1 MTSSRIMAT
10 LRWRR
15 IKNLFKKKHQKK
27 VLFRAAIFF
36 SPFPI
41 RFPLTTQLRLG
52 APSRFPGDST
62 VAICS
67 FIRWFIS
74 VFFSRYGGLE
84 PSSDS
89 SLGVF
94 FFWGLGNKK
103 KKFPNFL
110 FSLDTLL
117 GHFEFIF
124 EKKVLWSDF
133 AAEIDPDWLGDRFPN
148 IGLQKFHSSIKFL
161 IWSSTTN

>member
-74 VFFSRYGGLE
+74 VFFFSIRRLRAQFRFLIGRLFFLRVGEQKKEISKFPFFTRY
-84 PSSDS
+84 SSGPLWVYFWKKS
-89 SLGVF
+89 SLKWFCSWNRSWLTWRSVSQH
-94 FFWGLGNKK
+94 W
-103 KKFPNFL
+103 PPEIPFL
-110 FSLDTLL
+110 
-117 GHFEFIF
+117 H
-124 EKKVLWSDF
+124 
-133 AAEIDPDWLGDRFPN
+133 
-148 IGLQKFHSSIKFL
+148 
-161 IWSSTTN
+161 